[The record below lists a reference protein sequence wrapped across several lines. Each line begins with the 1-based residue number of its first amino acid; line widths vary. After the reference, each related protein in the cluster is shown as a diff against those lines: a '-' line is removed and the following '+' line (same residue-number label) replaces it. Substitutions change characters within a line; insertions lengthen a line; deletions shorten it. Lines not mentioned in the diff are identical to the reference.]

1 MRRTKT
7 LRRMFALAFAIRVC
21 TASGFNRSA
30 FVFRFPSPLLSPELV
45 LGKLV
50 EVANAVSFCVPT
62 AFILPADSFSAKALH
77 DREFKLADQ
86 CSHLCLIFEERPR
99 HGYAYVR

>member
-1 MRRTKT
+1 VWCNFPNYLACDALKT

-30 FVFRFPSPLLSPELV
+30 FVCRFASPLLSPELV

-50 EVANAVSFCVPT
+50 KVALV
-62 AFILPADSFSAKALH
+62 
-77 DREFKLADQ
+77 
-86 CSHLCLIFEERPR
+86 ERN
-99 HGYAYVR
+99 